1 MNAADTCQATA
12 AAAIARL
19 RQQAHEFGYRVHGG
33 VDNELARDV
42 GLAGRWWWTLVRPGW
57 SGAECSPTDWATED
71 EAWNDAIVAHA
82 SELMEP

>member
-19 RQQAHEFGYRVHGG
+19 RQQAKEYGFEVHFGEP
-33 VDNELARDV
+33 DNDEPELV
-42 GLAGRWWWTLVRPGW
+42 GRWWWTLLRPGW
-57 SGAECSPTDWATED
+57 GMPDASEGDWATED
-71 EAWNDAIVAHA
+71 EAWGDAIVAHA